1 MRPVHWLH
9 ASAMVLLY
17 AGFVSYSD
25 AATSTAVEFYH
36 PTLKHYFVAARP
48 AEIAVVDGGG
58 AGPGWVRTGQSFDVW
73 LTQADAPSG
82 ASPVCRFYGTPG
94 TGPNSHFFTADP
106 GECEFVKQDPGWTY
120 EGIEFYAVRVNA
132 GACGAGLRPVYR
144 NYNNRASA
152 NDSNHRYSTTL
163 AIFQDMADQGW
174 TAEGAVLCVPGVS
187 TAQKSDIYRLLRQA
201 TFGPTDALV
210 TRVEQLGM
218 AGWIEEQFNAPKS
231 AYPELPYVPFNAPDN
246 CIPMGRP
253 ANDPAVI
260 CARDNYTLFQVQNR
274 FLQNALAGE
283 DQLRQR
289 VAFALS
295 QILVT
300 SGTEVSHAYGMTR
313 YQQLML
319 DHAFGNYRD
328 LLTAMTLSP
337 AMGRYL
343 DMANSNKPD
352 PNRGIS
358 ANENFARENLQLFTI
373 GLYELNQDGTFKR
386 TPQGALIPTYTQTT
400 VENFARVFTGWT
412 YPSVNG
418 SPALRNNPVNYSSP
432 MVAVESNHDTGPKT
446 LLNGVALPA
455 GQSALKDLND
465 AIDNLFNH
473 ANTAPFISRQLIQ
486 KLVGGSP
493 SPAYVGRVAAVF
505 NNNGSGVRGD
515 LRAVTRAILLDGE
528 ARGDVKMA
536 SNYGHLLEPVLLV
549 TGMVRGL
556 NGRSDGV
563 AIRGQLGGMGQ
574 NIFTSPSVFNF
585 YPPDKALPSTGSTA
599 PEFAILNS
607 STVFNRANFIN
618 TLVMGNAIA
627 PDPTVAGA
635 FGTSLDWSAFQAL
648 AGDPAGLV
656 DKLAWTF
663 TAGSLS
669 DSARRIIVAAVNA
682 VSGDSLARAQTAAY
696 LVLNASQTQVER

>member
-1 MRPVHWLH
+1 MRPNYWLRAIAVVCLTFGVALM
-9 ASAMVLLY
+9 AS
-17 AGFVSYSD
+17 

-36 PTLKHYFVAARP
+36 PTLKHYFVAAHP
-48 AEIAVVDGGG
+48 AEVAIVDGGG
-58 AGPGWVRTGQSFDVW
+58 AGPGWARTGQTFEVW
-73 LTQADAPSG
+73 LTQADAPPG

-94 TGPNSHFFTADP
+94 KGPNSHFFTAEP
-106 GECEFVKQDPGWTY
+106 AECELVKQDPGWFY
-120 EGIEFYAVRVNA
+120 EGIAFYAMRVSS
-132 GACGAGLRPVYR
+132 GACGGGVRPLYR
-144 NYNNRASA
+144 NFNNRASA
-152 NDSNHRYSTTL
+152 NDSNHRYSATL
-163 AIFQDMADQGW
+163 ATFQDMADQGW
-174 TAEGAVLCVPGVS
+174 PAEGAALCVPGMS

-210 TRVEQLGM
+210 SRVEQVGI
-218 AGWIEEQFNAPKS
+218 AGWIEEQFNVPKS
-231 AYPELPYVPFNAPDN
+231 SYPEMPYVPFNAPDN

-253 ANDPAVI
+253 PNDPAVI
-260 CARDNYTLFQVQNR
+260 CARDNYTLFQVQLR
-274 FLQNALAGE
+274 FLQNAFTGE

-313 YQQLML
+313 YQQIML
-319 DHAFGNYRD
+319 DHAFGNYRN
-328 LLTAMTLSP
+328 LLQAMTLSP

-373 GLYELNQDGTFKR
+373 GLYELNQDGTYKR
-386 TPQGALIPTYTQTT
+386 TPQGALIPTYSQTT

-412 YPSVNG
+412 YPSVDG
-418 SPALRNNPVNYSSP
+418 SQPVRNNPVNYSSP
-432 MVAVESNHDTGPKT
+432 MVAVESNHDTGSKT
-446 LLNGVALPA
+446 LLNGVTLPA

-465 AIDNLFNH
+465 AIDNVFNH

-493 SPAYVGRVAAVF
+493 SAAYVGRVAAVF
-505 NNNGSGVRGD
+505 SNNGSGVRGD
-515 LRAVTRAILLDGE
+515 LRAVTRAILLDPE

-536 SNYGHLLEPVLLV
+536 ANYGHLLEPVLLV

-563 AIRGQLGGMGQ
+563 AIRTQMSGMGQ

-585 YPPDKALPSTGSTA
+585 YPPDKALPSTGSVA

-618 TLVMGNAIA
+618 ALVMGNAIPA
-627 PDPTVAGA
+627 DANVAGS

-648 AGDPAGLV
+648 AGDPALLV

-669 DSARRIIVAAVNA
+669 DSARRIIVTA
-682 VSGDSLARAQTAAY
+682 VSAISGDTLARAKTAAY